1 MKELEKIRLGFYDF
15 CVTRAEY
22 AINADIC
29 EKIPDAELPESVTFV
44 GLGNG
49 KRSDAVQASLFDCIH
64 AELLGERDAEKAKV
78 RNRRKADHKAKRKS
92 GAYIKRNGGDWR
104 KDEHYA
110 GDGRMW
116 HDTYN
121 WDLSKSQI
129 GGKVRERSLR
139 KDFIT
144 ELHQHEDAIAEMY
157 DYLAFAEDHAERAEM
172 LRNKLLDLP
181 VDHGNHSR
189 NFAESI
195 VAEIRYEE
203 IRIKDMDTMAKMI
216 LKGECY

>member
-1 MKELEKIRLGFYDF
+1 MDKLEMLMQDRGM
-15 CVTRAEY
+15 T
-22 AINADIC
+22 
-29 EKIPDAELPESVTFV
+29 
-44 GLGNG
+44 
-49 KRSDAVQASLFDCIH
+49 LFDCIMT
-64 AELLGERDAEKAKV
+64 EIMNERNAEKARV
-78 RNRRKADHKAKRKS
+78 RNRRKAERKAKRKS
-92 GAYIKRNGGDWR
+92 GAYVKRNGGDWR

-121 WDLSKSQI
+121 WDLSKSQM
-129 GGKVRERSLR
+129 GGKIRERSLR
-139 KDFIT
+139 KDYDAEIR
-144 ELHQHEDAIAEMY
+144 QHKDALAEMY

>member
-1 MKELEKIRLGFYDF
+1 MWSYEEWCMFWAMLNSMPEFRAGEKPVPEAEVFVGIRDGKRTD
-15 CVTRAEY
+15 TIMAEVY
-22 AINADIC
+22 
-29 EKIPDAELPESVTFV
+29 DAEFS
-44 GLGNG
+44 
-49 KRSDAVQASLFDCIH
+49 
-64 AELLGERDAEKAKV
+64 ELIGERDTEKAKV

-121 WDLSKSQI
+121 WDLSKSQM

-144 ELHQHEDAIAEMY
+144 ELHQHEEAIAEMY

-189 NFAESI
+189 NFVESI

-203 IRIKDMDTMAKMI
+203 IRIKDMDTIAKMI

>member
-22 AINADIC
+22 AMNADIC
-29 EKIPDAELPESVTFV
+29 EKIPDAELLEPVTFA

-78 RNRRKADHKAKRKS
+78 RNRRKNDRKHKLTPKMRKEQKEDRNIAICEKCIKWGWTLVNDAKDAES
-92 GAYIKRNGGDWR
+92 DVFA
-104 KDEHYA
+104 
-110 GDGRMW
+110 
-116 HDTYN
+116 
-121 WDLSKSQI
+121 
-129 GGKVRERSLR
+129 R

>member
-1 MKELEKIRLGFYDF
+1 MREKLKKMSMDWYRPADTY
-15 CVTRAEY
+15 AEV
-22 AINADIC
+22 AIALNIA
-29 EKIPDAELPESVTFV
+29 ENLPVIPVAEPVIFA

-78 RNRRKADHKAKRKS
+78 RNRRKNDRKYKLTPKMRKEQKWMRNWNICGKYMNCGWTLVNDAKDAES
-92 GAYIKRNGGDWR
+92 DVFA
-104 KDEHYA
+104 
-110 GDGRMW
+110 
-116 HDTYN
+116 
-121 WDLSKSQI
+121 
-129 GGKVRERSLR
+129 R

-157 DYLAFAEDHAERAEM
+157 DYLAFAKDHAERAEM

-195 VAEIRYEE
+195 VVEIRYEE

>member
-1 MKELEKIRLGFYDF
+1 MWTFEEWELFWKMLNSMPELRLG
-15 CVTRAEY
+15 
-22 AINADIC
+22 
-29 EKIPDAELPESVTFV
+29 EKPVAESVTFD
-44 GLGNG
+44 GISNGNRTTA
-49 KRSDAVQASLFDCIH
+49 KQASLYDVMM
-64 AELLGERDAEKAKV
+64 AEIMDDRNAEKARV
-78 RNRRKADHKAKRKS
+78 RNRRKADRKAKRKS
-92 GAYIKRNGGDWR
+92 GAYVKRNGGDFR

-121 WDLSKSQI
+121 WDLSKSQV
-129 GGKVRERSLR
+129 GGKVREQSLR

-195 VAEIRYEE
+195 VTEIRYEE